1 MDRAEKQEMVEE
13 LGQIFSEA
21 GAVVVAHYAG
31 LTVAELTD
39 LRRRMRAEGALFKVA
54 KNRLAKIALEN
65 TERTGAADLFA
76 GPVGIA
82 YADDPVAPA
91 KVATAFAKDNEK
103 LVVLGGIIGDMPI
116 DKAGI
121 EALAKMPSL
130 DELRGKLVGVLSAP
144 GTKLVRTLNEPGG
157 RLVRTLAAP
166 GGNLMN
172 VLQARKQQQEAA

>member
-1 MDRAEKQEMVEE
+1 MDRAEKQEMVTE

-21 GAVVVAHYAG
+21 GAVVVAQYSG
-31 LTVAELTD
+31 LTVAEMTD
-39 LRRRMRAEGALFKVA
+39 LRRRMLAEGARFKVT

-65 TERTGAADLFA
+65 TERTAAADMFA

-103 LVVLGGIIGDMPI
+103 LIVIGGFIGDMAV
-116 DKAGI
+116 DKAGV

-130 DELRGKLVGVLSAP
+130 DELRAKLVGVLSAP
-144 GTKLVRTLNEPGG
+144 GSKLVRTLNEPSGK
-157 RLVRTLAAP
+157 LVRTLAAP
-166 GGNLMN
+166 GGNLLT